1 MNETRGWGLGPKG
14 PFLSVLTG
22 RRGGEHLSD
31 TGINQMNMLPQ
42 FQLVLI
48 IRALS
53 FYLEDLLKNEDYE
66 AATEVAK
73 LLSEAS
79 HSIKRK

>member
-1 MNETRGWGLGPKG
+1 
-14 PFLSVLTG
+14 
-22 RRGGEHLSD
+22 
-31 TGINQMNMLPQ
+31 MNMLPQ
-42 FQLVLI
+42 LHLVII

-66 AATEVAK
+66 AAAEVAK

-79 HSIKRK
+79 HCIKRK

>member
-1 MNETRGWGLGPKG
+1 
-14 PFLSVLTG
+14 
-22 RRGGEHLSD
+22 
-31 TGINQMNMLPQ
+31 MNMLPQ
-42 FQLVLI
+42 SQLVVI

-53 FYLEDLLKNEDYE
+53 FYLEDLLKNEDFE
-66 AATEVAK
+66 TAAEVAK

>member
-1 MNETRGWGLGPKG
+1 
-14 PFLSVLTG
+14 
-22 RRGGEHLSD
+22 
-31 TGINQMNMLPQ
+31 MNMLPQ
-42 FQLVLI
+42 SQLVTI

-66 AATEVAK
+66 AAAEVAK

-79 HSIKRK
+79 HCIKRK

>member
-1 MNETRGWGLGPKG
+1 
-14 PFLSVLTG
+14 
-22 RRGGEHLSD
+22 
-31 TGINQMNMLPQ
+31 MNMLPQ
-42 FQLVLI
+42 SQLVTI

-66 AATEVAK
+66 AAAEVAK

-79 HSIKRK
+79 HSVKGQK

>member
-1 MNETRGWGLGPKG
+1 MRHRG
-14 PFLSVLTG
+14 
-22 RRGGEHLSD
+22 
-31 TGINQMNMLPQ
+31 NQMNMLPQ
-42 FQLVLI
+42 SQLVII

-66 AATEVAK
+66 AAAEIAK

-79 HSIKRK
+79 HSVKGQK